1 MPDVVNKTVTWECNR
16 LISLSV
22 NVACKADASEAEI
35 FKLARFIIIKELCS
49 VIEDDFFEYLD
60 NLGDWSIVEQ

>member
-1 MPDVVNKTVTWECNR
+1 MPDVVNNTVTWKCNR

-49 VIEDDFFEYLD
+49 VIEDDFFTLLD
-60 NLGDWSIVEQ
+60 TVGNWSIE

>member
-1 MPDVVNKTVTWECNR
+1 MPDVVNKTVTWKCNR

-35 FKLARFIIIKELCS
+35 FKLARLIIIKELCN
-49 VIEDDFFEYLD
+49 VIEDDFLTHLD
-60 NLGDWSIVEQ
+60 TVGNWSIE